1 MKSEYRIGSYVRA
14 MNGGGLLSGGI
25 VFAVAAALWIIY
37 LLPTWLRRSEYVAVE
52 RNAIRLQ
59 QTLRIL
65 AESSEVPH
73 EVRVEATARDVAE
86 QQKILRQVEAEARER
101 ARLEATVSAE
111 DARAAASA
119 ALASLRAEPRVR
131 LARARRRAR
140 LTATVVLFVSILAS
154 GAGGWLF
161 ATAGSAFLLAGAG
174 GTALIALAALVRMA
188 RVTGRV
194 TQVAAPARPVAQS
207 DVFEPVEMEAGA
219 PAATTWTPLPLPKPL
234 HLSHGTA
241 AAEAI
246 AQADAHDALRR
257 AALAQVMAARAAEQA
272 PVVPTIASPPVEQ
285 PAARS
290 DAPNRFSG
298 MGFVDESEI
307 APTDVTA
314 LLQRRRV
321 AS

>member
-1 MKSEYRIGSYVRA
+1 

-25 VFAVAAALWIIY
+25 VFAVAAALWIVY

-65 AESSEVPH
+65 AETAEVPQ
-73 EVRVEATARDVAE
+73 EIRVEATARDVAE
-86 QQKILRQVEAEARER
+86 QQKILRQVEATARER
-101 ARLEATVSAE
+101 ARLEATVSTE
-111 DARAAASA
+111 DARASASA

-140 LTATVVLFVSILAS
+140 LAATSLLLLSLLAA
-154 GAGGWLF
+154 GAGGWLL
-161 ATAGSAFLLAGAG
+161 AAFSSPVLLAGAAA
-174 GTALIALAALVRMA
+174 TAVIASAALARMA
-188 RVTGRV
+188 RVTGRGA
-194 TQVAAPARPVAQS
+194 QVAVPVRVDRPS
-207 DVFEPVEMEAGA
+207 DVFEPVDVESSA
-219 PAATTWTPLPLPKPL
+219 PAAATWTPLPLPKPL
-234 HLSHGTA
+234 HLSQGSA
-241 AAEAI
+241 ASDAI
-246 AQADAHDALRR
+246 AQAEAHEALRR

-272 PVVPTIASPPVEQ
+272 PVLPSIVTPEVER
-285 PAARS
+285 PAART

-298 MGFVDESEI
+298 MGIVDDTPI

-314 LLQRRRV
+314 ILQRRRV